1 MYGAVGTIIKASGK
15 GYRATRRNLNWG
27 GMLLLE
33 EDPKGEAASK
43 GVKRLSEGVGWNLYK
58 SCTEMQK
65 ELVKTFEFI
74 EKTPRI
80 KKIVQTLK
88 IQFYEP

>member
-1 MYGAVGTIIKASGK
+1 MVLWEQLSKQAARGTELQEETSIE
-15 GYRATRRNLNWG
+15 G